1 MKSPYF
7 NIGRAQK
14 VIDSKWGLTSQD
26 DKDSLPFTHAMTDEQ
41 SRRSRS
47 RSPTR
52 ASRPSRGGFRWKDSR
67 RRDNARDDPGRRRDF
82 RDGPRDRDRERDGY
96 QRGDRDDGRDQ
107 YRDRDRNRDR
117 DRDRDEPRRGSD
129 RLRSPRRD
137 NRDSK
142 DEGDVKREKK
152 SKPAAAA
159 AAPAVGAEEEMIVV
173 NVNDR
178 LGSKSAVPC
187 LPSDTVGQFKI
198 MVAARIGREPNQ
210 IMLKRQGE
218 RPFKDHITLEDYG
231 ISNGVQLDLE
241 IDTGD

>member
-1 MKSPYF
+1 MS
-7 NIGRAQK
+7 
-14 VIDSKWGLTSQD
+14 
-26 DKDSLPFTHAMTDEQ
+26 DEP
-41 SRRSRS
+41 SRRLRS

-52 ASRPSRGGFRWKDSR
+52 RSRPNRGGFRWKDSG
-67 RRDNARDDPGRRRDF
+67 RRDLRDRS
-82 RDGPRDRDRERDGY
+82 RDRERDRDGY
-96 QRGDRDDGRDQ
+96 RGRDGNDGRER
-107 YRDRDRNRDR
+107 YRDGTRNRDGGR
-117 DRDRDEPRRGSD
+117 DGEEPRRGSD

-137 NRDSK
+137 PRPRDSRVK
-142 DEGDVKREKK
+142 DDARRENKGK
-152 SKPAAAA
+152 PPAAAA
-159 AAPAVGAEEEMIVV
+159 TSAAGAGEEMIIV

>member
-1 MKSPYF
+1 MAGEP
-7 NIGRAQK
+7 
-14 VIDSKWGLTSQD
+14 
-26 DKDSLPFTHAMTDEQ
+26 

-47 RSPTR
+47 RSRSPGRR
-52 ASRPSRGGFRWKDSR
+52 ARPSRGGFRWKDNK
-67 RRDNARDDPGRRRDF
+67 RRDEGREDSGQRRNF
-82 RDGPRDRDRERDGY
+82 RDGSRERERERDGY
-96 QRGDRDDGRDQ
+96 RRRDRNDGRDR
-107 YRDRDRNRDR
+107 YRDGTAGHRDGGRDRDG
-117 DRDRDEPRRGSD
+117 PPRGSD

-137 NRDSK
+137 SRDSRVK
-142 DEGDVKREKK
+142 DDARTENK
-152 SKPAAAA
+152 SKSRPPPASTA
-159 AAPAVGAEEEMIVV
+159 GAGEEMIIV

-198 MVAARIGREPNQ
+198 MVAARIGREPSQ

>member
-1 MKSPYF
+1 MAGEP
-7 NIGRAQK
+7 
-14 VIDSKWGLTSQD
+14 
-26 DKDSLPFTHAMTDEQ
+26 

-47 RSPTR
+47 RSRSPGRRTR
-52 ASRPSRGGFRWKDSR
+52 HSRGGFRWKDNR
-67 RRDNARDDPGRRRDF
+67 RRDEGRDDSGQRRDF
-82 RDGPRDRDRERDGY
+82 RDRSRERERERDGY
-96 QRGDRDDGRDQ
+96 QRRGRDGDGGRDR
-107 YRDRDRNRDR
+107 YRDGATRNRDAGRDRDGAS
-117 DRDRDEPRRGSD
+117 RGSD

-137 NRDSK
+137 SRDSR
-142 DEGDVKREKK
+142 VKHDARKENKNK
-152 SKPAAAA
+152 SRSTDAAAA
-159 AAPAVGAEEEMIVV
+159 AAPAAPAAGAGEEMIIV

-198 MVAARIGREPNQ
+198 MVAARIGREPSQ

>member
-1 MKSPYF
+1 MAGEPST
-7 NIGRAQK
+7 R
-14 VIDSKWGLTSQD
+14 
-26 DKDSLPFTHAMTDEQ
+26 
-41 SRRSRS
+41 SRSRSRS
-47 RSPTR
+47 RSPGR
-52 ASRPSRGGFRWKDSR
+52 RPRPSRGGFRWKDSR
-67 RRDNARDDPGRRRDF
+67 RRDEGREEAGRRRDF
-82 RDGPRDRDRERDGY
+82 HDRSREREKERDGY
-96 QRGDRDDGRDQ
+96 RRRNGDDSRDRYRDGVRGDRDGGRD
-107 YRDRDRNRDR
+107 RHG
-117 DRDRDEPRRGSD
+117 PPRGSD

-137 NRDSK
+137 SRDSRVRDETRK
-142 DEGDVKREKK
+142 DNK
-152 SKPAAAA
+152 SKPGPGPGPAA
-159 AAPAVGAEEEMIVV
+159 GAGEEMIIV

-198 MVAARIGREPNQ
+198 MVAARIGREPSQ

>member
-1 MKSPYF
+1 MVGEP
-7 NIGRAQK
+7 
-14 VIDSKWGLTSQD
+14 
-26 DKDSLPFTHAMTDEQ
+26 

-47 RSPTR
+47 RSRSPGRR
-52 ASRPSRGGFRWKDSR
+52 ARPSRGGFRWKDNR
-67 RRDNARDDPGRRRDF
+67 RRDDGREDSGHRRDF
-82 RDGPRDRDRERDGY
+82 RDRSRERERERDGH
-96 QRGDRDDGRDQ
+96 QKRDRNDGRGRYRDGTTGNRDGG
-107 YRDRDRNRDR
+107 RDRDG
-117 DRDRDEPRRGSD
+117 PARGSD

-137 NRDSK
+137 SRDSRDSRVK
-142 DEGDVKREKK
+142 DDARRENK
-152 SKPAAAA
+152 SKSRPAAAA
-159 AAPAVGAEEEMIVV
+159 AAPAAGAGEEMIIV

-198 MVAARIGREPNQ
+198 MVAARIGREPSQ